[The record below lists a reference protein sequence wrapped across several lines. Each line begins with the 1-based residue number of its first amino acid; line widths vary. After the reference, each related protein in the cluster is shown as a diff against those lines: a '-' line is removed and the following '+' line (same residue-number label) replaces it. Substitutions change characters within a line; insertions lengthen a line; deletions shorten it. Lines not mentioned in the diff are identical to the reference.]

1 MRDAQT
7 MFLIIKAHEC
17 DGILVTSLKILLG
30 LIFKKPQIFYHLSE
44 NLINNVKESRE
55 KWTLVIVI
63 TLNSTF
69 KYRPFS
75 FNYVVHKLFAQTA
88 KKKNSL
94 VNRGIRVLIFLKEK
108 GVGSLVI

>member
-55 KWTLVIVI
+55 K
-63 TLNSTF
+63 
-69 KYRPFS
+69 
-75 FNYVVHKLFAQTA
+75 
-88 KKKNSL
+88 
-94 VNRGIRVLIFLKEK
+94 
-108 GVGSLVI
+108 